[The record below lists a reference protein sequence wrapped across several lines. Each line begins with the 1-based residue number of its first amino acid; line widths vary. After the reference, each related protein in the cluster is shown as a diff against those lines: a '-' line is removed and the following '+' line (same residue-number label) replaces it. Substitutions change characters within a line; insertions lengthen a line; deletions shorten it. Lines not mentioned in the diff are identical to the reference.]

1 MNPVATVLVVVLLV
15 SGMLAMGTSTSL
27 RELAALSRRPAPL
40 LLAVL
45 VNLVAIPAAA
55 LVLLRVLDADAT
67 ASLALMVVAA
77 APGGGTGA
85 LLSLHV
91 HGDRAHAIA
100 LQVILAITSLV
111 SAPLWLH
118 LYVGSDDTAIR
129 LGPLVAALVAFQWV
143 PLALGLT
150 LSERRPALAARL
162 HPRARRFADLMLAA
176 LIIVLVITSGS
187 DIDQNGT
194 DALVGI
200 GVVLGLTLI
209 GGLVSLGDRAVR
221 RASAMTTLV
230 RNLSLALAAVAFVDD
245 ADAAALLVLT
255 YGLAMYLLAVAWVLV
270 GRRETPL
277 TPAG

>member
-1 MNPVATVLVVVLLV
+1 MNPLATVLVVLLLV

-27 RELAALSRRPAPL
+27 RELGALVRRPAPL
-40 LLAVL
+40 AVAVA

-55 LVLLRVLDADAT
+55 FVLLRSLDLDATPA
-67 ASLALMVVAA
+67 LALMVVAA

-91 HGDRAHAIA
+91 RGDRAHAVA

-111 SAPLWLH
+111 SAPLWLNA
-118 LYVGSDDTAIR
+118 YVGSEDTSIR
-129 LGPLVAALVAFQWV
+129 LGPLVAALVVFQWL
-143 PLALGLT
+143 PLAAGLAV
-150 LSERRPALAARL
+150 SSRSPGLAARL

-176 LIIVLVITSGS
+176 LIVVLVITSGS
-187 DIDQNGT
+187 DLDQNGA

-200 GVVLGLTLI
+200 GVVLGLTLL
-209 GGLVSLGDRAVR
+209 GGAASLGSPAVR
-221 RASAMTTLV
+221 RATAMTTLV
-230 RNLSLALAAVAFVDD
+230 RNLSLALAAVAFVED

-270 GRRETPL
+270 ARRAPV
-277 TPAG
+277 

>member
-1 MNPVATVLVVVLLV
+1 MNPVATVLVVLLLV

-27 RELAALSRRPAPL
+27 RELGTLARRPAPL
-40 LLAVL
+40 AVAVL
-45 VNLVAIPAAA
+45 VNLAAIPAAA
-55 LVLLRVLDADAT
+55 FVLLGSLDLDPT

-91 HGDRAHAIA
+91 RGDRAHAVA

-118 LYVGSDDTAIR
+118 LYVGSDDTSIR
-129 LGPLVAALVAFQWV
+129 LGALVAALVAFQWL
-143 PLALGLT
+143 PLAAGLA
-150 LSERRPALAARL
+150 LSSRRPGLAAGL

-176 LIIVLVITSGS
+176 LIVVLVITSGA
-187 DIDQNGT
+187 DLDENGA
-194 DALVGI
+194 DALIGI
-200 GVVLGLTLI
+200 GVILGLTLL
-209 GGLVSLGDRAVR
+209 GGAAALGAPAVR
-221 RASAMTTLV
+221 RATAMTTLV

-270 GRRETPL
+270 ARRRPL
-277 TPAG
+277 NQAS

>member
-27 RELAALSRRPAPL
+27 RELAALARRPAAL
-40 LLAVL
+40 AIAVL

-55 LVLLRVLDADAT
+55 FALLRSLDLDPT
-67 ASLALMVVAA
+67 TSLALMVVAA

-91 HGDRAHAIA
+91 RGDRAHAVA
-100 LQVILAITSLV
+100 LQVILAVTSLV

-118 LYVGSDDTAIR
+118 LYADSGSTIK
-129 LGPLVAALVAFQWV
+129 LGPLVAALLAFQWL
-143 PLALGLT
+143 PLGVGLA
-150 LSERRPALAARL
+150 LSERRPVLATRL

-176 LIIVLVITSGS
+176 LIVVLVITSGA
-187 DIDQNGT
+187 DLDENGA

-200 GVVLGLTLI
+200 GVVLALTLL
-209 GGLVSLGDRAVR
+209 GGAASLGTPAVR
-221 RASAMTTLV
+221 RATAMTTLV

-245 ADAAALLVLT
+245 ADGAAVLVLT
-255 YGLAMYLLAVAWVLV
+255 YGLAMYLLAVAWVGV
-270 GRRETPL
+270 VRREKPV